1 MPTQASNSAVLDD
14 LIQEM
19 GAGDIAISEAIK
31 LSPPLVL
38 TACLLYIMASD
49 GKIQEQESSQLQ
61 QVIGGNDGL
70 LAHALA
76 YVKAFP
82 VEKFLE
88 DAPSVLSQQDKL
100 CIMANVYDSMLADGN
115 ADKREHEIFNK
126 FREAFDLQ
134 KSDLNLIVE
143 VVTLKN
149 NKGIFGDF
157 EPVTSD
163 KLSDLTPHL
172 AMAVSIVYMMSADGS
187 IGQEEIGQLEAMV
200 GEFEGLQEFALQLVR
215 KIKRGDF
222 LNHAKHALDKPQRL
236 CVLLN
241 VCDSMMADED
251 IGILEDKLFVS
262 MLDAYA
268 VKESAFKKY
277 YEVLELKNI
286 KPFNVSDFE
295 YSIEHVRTLSQ
306 QEQKGIVIED
316 LNDQSEVGIGIQRTM
331 DSNTEKVTNDF
342 GSNDNIQ
349 QVQDNA
355 THELENQRSFDIK
368 VDPNLQ
374 AVLSGSNTNE
384 NIQAIGGASNSALLK
399 VVPTD
404 ERVENLQK
412 VVDELST
419 KLKKFENKNKSLLNN
434 IRANT
439 NKETSKDPAFDNRA
453 SETNKANVSN
463 EATKDNLQSVN
474 AGASTTNKALVA
486 KEGVKDN
493 LQSFAGKTNDANK
506 AAVAKEAIKDNNQAI
521 ASSAN
526 GANKAGVAKE
536 AIEDNLQSAAGK
548 ANEANKAAVAKEAIK
563 DNNQA
568 IASSA
573 SGANKAGVAKESVE
587 DNLQSAAGK
596 ANEANKVAVAKEA
609 IKDNNQAIASSAN
622 GANKAGVAK
631 EAIED
636 NLQSAAGKANEA
648 NKAAVAKEAIKDNN
662 QAIASSASGA
672 NKAGVAKESVEDNLQ
687 SAAGKANEANKVA
700 VAKEAIKDNN
710 QAIASSANGA
720 NKAGVAKEAIENNLQ
735 SEAEKAIEANK
746 ATVTKE
752 AIKDNNQAVA
762 SSHLGANKAGVA
774 NEALDDNLQS
784 VPVKPTNTN
793 DARVAKTGFTT
804 NRQSFGNTSR
814 LSQTSGATRPLEG
827 AAISSTDALD
837 INSEEA
843 FASQTETEPENPVTQ
858 NQVATSTETEPPIVF
873 KKQQSPISKI
883 FGKQKPSKFSFKFYA
898 RVLATFFVMALWTS
912 NIAATRLDMGS
923 MVFGHLMR
931 ISPDQLDL
939 R

>member
-1 MPTQASNSAVLDD
+1 MATQSSNSAVLDD

-38 TACLLYIMASD
+38 TVCLLYIMAAD

-115 ADKREHEIFNK
+115 ADKREHEIFNTY
-126 FREAFDLQ
+126 REAFDLK
-134 KSDLNLIVE
+134 KSDINLIVE

-149 NKGIFGDF
+149 NKDIFGEF
-157 EPVTSD
+157 ELITSD

-215 KIKRGDF
+215 KIKRSDF

-251 IGILEDKLFVS
+251 IGMLEDKLFVS

-277 YEVLELKNI
+277 YEVLELKNV

-306 QEQKGIVIED
+306 QEQKGIVVEGLD
-316 LNDQSEVGIGIQRTM
+316 DQSEVGVAIQRTM
-331 DSNTEKVTNDF
+331 DSNTERVTNDF

-355 THELENQRSFDIK
+355 THELENQRSLDIK

-374 AVLSGSNTNE
+374 AALSGSDTDK
-384 NIQAIGGASNSALLK
+384 NIQVIGGVSNSTLLK
-399 VVPTD
+399 VAPTED
-404 ERVENLQK
+404 RVENLQK
-412 VVDELST
+412 VVDELSS
-419 KLKKFENKNKSLLNN
+419 KLNKFEAKNKSLLNN
-434 IRANT
+434 IRINT
-439 NKETSKDPAFDNRA
+439 NKETSKDPAFDNRT
-453 SETNKANVSN
+453 SETNKAKVAN
-463 EATKDNLQSVN
+463 EAIKDNLQSVD
-474 AGASTTNKALVA
+474 AGSSANNKALVA

-493 LQSFAGKTNDANK
+493 LQFAAEKTKQTNK
-506 AAVAKEAIKDNNQAI
+506 AAVAKEAIKDNKQAIASIAKGANKAGLDKEAIKDNNQAISSSAALANKSGVAKEAIEDNLQSATGKANESNKAAVAKEVIKDNNQAI
-521 ASSAN
+521 ASNTNGTNKAGVAKEAIEHNLQSVAGKAN
-526 GANKAGVAKE
+526 ESNKAAVVKEAIQDNNAAAVKEAIKDNKQATAQRANNANKAGVAKE
-536 AIEDNLQSAAGK
+536 AIEDNLQS
-548 ANEANKAAVAKEAIK
+548 
-563 DNNQA
+563 
-568 IASSA
+568 
-573 SGANKAGVAKESVE
+573 
-587 DNLQSAAGK
+587 
-596 ANEANKVAVAKEA
+596 
-609 IKDNNQAIASSAN
+609 
-622 GANKAGVAK
+622 
-631 EAIED
+631 
-636 NLQSAAGKANEA
+636 
-648 NKAAVAKEAIKDNN
+648 
-662 QAIASSASGA
+662 
-672 NKAGVAKESVEDNLQ
+672 
-687 SAAGKANEANKVA
+687 
-700 VAKEAIKDNN
+700 
-710 QAIASSANGA
+710 
-720 NKAGVAKEAIENNLQ
+720 
-735 SEAEKAIEANK
+735 
-746 ATVTKE
+746 
-752 AIKDNNQAVA
+752 
-762 SSHLGANKAGVA
+762 
-774 NEALDDNLQS
+774 
-784 VPVKPTNTN
+784 VPVEPVNTN
-793 DARVAKTGFTT
+793 DAKVAKTVFTT
-804 NRQSFGNTSR
+804 NRQSIGNTSR
-814 LSQTSGATRPLEG
+814 LSQTSGAKRPLEG
-827 AAISSTDALD
+827 AAISGTDALV
-837 INSEEA
+837 INSERA
-843 FASQTETEPENPVTQ
+843 FTSQTETGPENPVTQ
-858 NQVATSTETEPPIVF
+858 NQVATSTETVAPIVF

-883 FGKQKPSKFSFKFYA
+883 FGKQKPSKFSLKFYA

-912 NIAATRLDMGS
+912 NIAATRLDTGS
-923 MVFGHLMR
+923 MVFGHLVR

>member
-1 MPTQASNSAVLDD
+1 MPLQASQSTVLDG
-14 LIQEM
+14 LIQEK
-19 GAGDIAISEAIK
+19 GAGNIHISEAIK

-38 TACLLYIMASD
+38 TACLLYIMAAD

-115 ADKREHEIFNK
+115 ADKREHEIFNT
-126 FREAFDLQ
+126 FREAFDLS
-134 KSDLNLIVE
+134 KSDISLIVE

-149 NKGIFGDF
+149 NKDIFGEF
-157 EPVTSD
+157 KPISSN

-187 IGQEEIGQLEAMV
+187 IGQEEIGQLETMV
-200 GEFEGLQEFALQLVR
+200 GEFDGLQEFALQFVR

-241 VCDSMMADED
+241 ACDSMMADED
-251 IGILEDKLFVS
+251 IGMLEDKLFVS
-262 MLDAYA
+262 MLDAFA

-286 KPFNVSDFE
+286 KPFNVNDFE

-306 QEQKGIVIED
+306 QEQKGIVVEGLD
-316 LNDQSEVGIGIQRTM
+316 DQSEIGVGIQRTM
-331 DSNTEKVTNDF
+331 DSNTERVTSDF

-349 QVQDNA
+349 HVQVNA
-355 THELENQRSFDIK
+355 THELENQRSLDIK
-368 VDPNLQ
+368 IDPNLQ
-374 AVLSGSNTNE
+374 KVLGGSDADE
-384 NIQAIGGASNSALLK
+384 NIQGIGGASNSALLK
-399 VVPTD
+399 VVPID
-404 ERVENLQK
+404 DRIENLQK

-419 KLKKFENKNKSLLNN
+419 KLNAFEAKNKSLLNN

-439 NKETSKDPAFDNRA
+439 NKETSKYPAFDNRA
-453 SETNKANVSN
+453 SETNKAKVAN

-474 AGASTTNKALVA
+474 AGSSAANKALVA

-493 LQSFAGKTNDANK
+493 LQS
-506 AAVAKEAIKDNNQAI
+506 V
-521 ASSAN
+521 
-526 GANKAGVAKE
+526 
-536 AIEDNLQSAAGK
+536 AGK

-568 IASSA
+568 IASGAA
-573 SGANKAGVAKESVE
+573 SANKAGVAKEAIE
-587 DNLQSAAGK
+587 DNLQSAGEK
-596 ANEANKVAVAKEA
+596 ANASNKAAVAKEAIKDNKAVVAKEA
-609 IKDNNQAIASSAN
+609 IKDNNQAAVSSAN

-636 NLQSAAGKANEA
+636 NLQSAGEKANA
-648 NKAAVAKEAIKDNN
+648 SNKAAVAKEAFKDNN
-662 QAIASSASGA
+662 QAIDSSA
-672 NKAGVAKESVEDNLQ
+672 
-687 SAAGKANEANKVA
+687 
-700 VAKEAIKDNN
+700 
-710 QAIASSANGA
+710 ASA
-720 NKAGVAKEAIENNLQ
+720 NKAGVAKEAIEDNLQ
-735 SEAEKAIEANK
+735 SAAEKANESNK
-746 ATVTKE
+746 PAVAKE
-752 AIKDNNQAVA
+752 AT
-762 SSHLGANKAGVA
+762 
-774 NEALDDNLQS
+774 DDNLQS
-784 VPVKPTNTN
+784 IPVKPANTN
-793 DARVAKTGFTT
+793 EARVAKTDFTT
-804 NRQSFGNTSR
+804 NRQPIGNTSR

-827 AAISSTDALD
+827 VAISSTDALD
-837 INSEEA
+837 INSEGA
-843 FASQTETEPENPVTQ
+843 FASQAETEPENSVTQ

-883 FGKQKPSKFSFKFYA
+883 FGKQKPSKFSFKFHA